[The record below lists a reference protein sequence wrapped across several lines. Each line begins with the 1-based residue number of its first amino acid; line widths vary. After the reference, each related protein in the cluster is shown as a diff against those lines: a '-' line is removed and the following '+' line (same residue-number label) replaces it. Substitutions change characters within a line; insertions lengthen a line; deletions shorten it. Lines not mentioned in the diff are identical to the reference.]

1 MGPYGQCATV
11 GLWGT
16 VLLSTDLGTC
26 IIEALSEWS
35 VCAIVSAYTGEMIT
49 GSSPFRGLNLYLRG
63 GQASRN
69 PATEA
74 RVIHQFFHTIF
85 MEAALHVLS
94 MALMSV
100 FKLQSFNPVALAGL
114 YTKFSGFI

>member
-1 MGPYGQCATV
+1 MGPCGKCAAL

-16 VLLSTDLGTC
+16 VLLPTDLGTC

-35 VCAIVSAYTGEMIT
+35 MCAIVSAYTGEMIT
-49 GSSPFRGLNLYLRG
+49 GSSPFKGLSLYLGG

-85 MEAALHVLS
+85 MEATL
-94 MALMSV
+94 
-100 FKLQSFNPVALAGL
+100 
-114 YTKFSGFI
+114 TC